1 MDMPSAPAIC
11 ARPLGLHGEA
21 RGRGMRISKKARARI
36 LACTDIEQI
45 DAWLRKAASVAS
57 VDELF

>member
-1 MDMPSAPAIC
+1 VLES
-11 ARPLGLHGEA
+11 
-21 RGRGMRISKKARARI
+21 RGMRISQKACTRM

>member
-1 MDMPSAPAIC
+1 LLAVLES
-11 ARPLGLHGEA
+11 
-21 RGRGMRISKKARARI
+21 RGMRISKKARARI

-57 VDELF
+57 VDELL